1 MAKKGRVKKGEVL
14 AVLLC
19 AMFLEK
25 KKRWDLVGGAK
36 FLQVFSYA
44 IFRNAPQLKA
54 SGVKDK
60 MQNLLRACYTM
71 LAFYQYTGI
80 SFHI

>member
-14 AVLLC
+14 TVLLC

-25 KKRWDLVGGAK
+25 KEMGLGRRSKVPAL
-36 FLQVFSYA
+36 FSYA

>member
-1 MAKKGRVKKGEVL
+1 MCHVFG
-14 AVLLC
+14 
-19 AMFLEK
+19 K